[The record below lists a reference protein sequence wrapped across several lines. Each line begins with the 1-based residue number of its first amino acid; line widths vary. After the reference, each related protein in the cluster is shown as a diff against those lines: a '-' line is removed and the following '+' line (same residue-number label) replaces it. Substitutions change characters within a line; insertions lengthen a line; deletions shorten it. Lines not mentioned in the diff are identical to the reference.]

1 MAVLETIRV
10 KLGVLITVL
19 IAVALLSFII
29 DPSTL
34 QSVSSSMSSKYDVGE
49 INGKS
54 ISYTDFQADVDK
66 FTTINEILTGGSA
79 QNEQQHASIRNA
91 AWQSL
96 VDKYLFVKNAE
107 KAGIHVGEEELLSL
121 ISGDLESPVFT
132 QNPAFFDE
140 NGNFSKNMV
149 LEFISYMDSD
159 QTGRLHLYW
168 EWLQE
173 QAKNQQYYAKYNSL
187 FTASNY
193 ANPLTLAN
201 QIADNNNTFNV
212 EFVMVPMGYA
222 GQDSTI
228 VVSDSEIKKY
238 YDAHKKFYR
247 QPASRDIEYVV
258 YEVVPSAED
267 IEAANQALVNVYDE
281 FASTDNMKA
290 FLLANSDRQYDSRWY
305 KAGELN
311 SVAKEVNDFAFADKK
326 VEGVSP
332 VIAKGNTFYAVKV
345 VEEAMVP
352 DSVYVKY
359 APATVENVDS
369 VLTASEAT
377 WLPQI
382 AGFEDLMTAAK
393 NSTVTVNGMVFNVI
407 DRTAPVAKKRV
418 AVLEKAAVASK
429 ETVNGF
435 YAKANTLAT
444 KSAGKYDNFVKA
456 VAEESVYAHPVN
468 KMLESADRLGAVE
481 NTKEVTRW
489 AFDAKVG
496 DVSNIITVNNNYFI
510 VAALKGIHK
519 EGYAPVAEVSESIK
533 NVLYSEKAVA
543 KKAAEV
549 SEKIAGLNDMQAIAE
564 ALGTT
569 VSTKDGIAFSSMSAQ
584 GLDPKFI
591 GAASVSE
598 EGKICGPVS
607 GNIGVYVYKVT
618 GRDTGSFF
626 TEDDAK
632 TRDAQMNQYAAQM
645 VLPVMMD
652 DAEVKDNRARF
663 F

>member
-10 KLGVLITVL
+10 KLGILITVL

-34 QSVSSSMSSKYDVGE
+34 QSVTASMSSKYDVGE

-54 ISYTDFQADVDK
+54 ISYNDYQADVDK
-66 FTTINEILTGGSA
+66 FTAINEILTGGSV
-79 QNEQQHASIRNA
+79 QNEQQQASVRNA
-91 AWQSL
+91 AWQAL
-96 VDKYLFVKNAE
+96 VDKYLFIKNAQ
-107 KAGIHVGEEELLSL
+107 KAGINVSEEEMINLM
-121 ISGDLESPVFT
+121 SGEIESPVFS

-140 NGNFSKNMV
+140 NGQFSKNML
-149 LEFISYMDSD
+149 LEFVSYMDSD
-159 QTGRLHLYW
+159 QTGRLQMYW
-168 EWLQE
+168 EWLQN
-173 QAKNQQYYAKYNSL
+173 QAKTQQYYAKYNSL
-187 FTASNY
+187 FSASNY
-193 ANPLTLAN
+193 VNTLALAN
-201 QIADNNNTFNV
+201 QIAENNNTFNV
-212 EFVMVPMGYA
+212 EFVMVPMGYV
-222 GQDSTI
+222 QDSTI

-238 YDAHKKFYR
+238 YDNHKKFFR

-258 YEVVPSAED
+258 YEVLPSASD
-267 IEAANQALVNVYDE
+267 VEAANKALVDVYDE
-281 FASTDNMKA
+281 FSTTENMKS
-290 FLLANSDRQYDSRWY
+290 FLLANSDRQYDNHWY

-311 SVAKEVNDFAFADKK
+311 SLSKEINDFAFGDAK
-326 VEGVSP
+326 GVSP
-332 VIAKGNTFYAVKV
+332 VITTDNTFYAVRV
-345 VEEAMVP
+345 VEEAMVS

-359 APATVENVDS
+359 APATTENVDS
-369 VLTASEAT
+369 VLNASEAM
-377 WLPQI
+377 WLTQV
-382 AGFEDLMTAAK
+382 AGFEDVMKAARNEK
-393 NSTVTVNGMVFNVI
+393 VTVNGMVFNVL
-407 DRTAPVAKKRV
+407 DKTAPVAKKKV
-418 AVLEKAAVASK
+418 AVLVKTAVPSK
-429 ETVNGF
+429 ETVNSF

-456 VAEESVYAHPVN
+456 VAEEGVYAHPIN
-468 KMLESADRLGAVE
+468 KMLEGTDRLGAIE

-519 EGYAPVAEVSESIK
+519 EGYTPVDEAAASIK
-533 NVLYSEKAVA
+533 NILYSEKAIA
-543 KKAAEV
+543 KKAEEV
-549 SEKIAGLNDMQAIAE
+549 SAKIAGLNDMQAIAE

-569 VSTKDGIAFSSMSAQ
+569 VSTKDGIAFSSLTAQ

-591 GAASVSE
+591 GAASASE
-598 EGKICGPVS
+598 EGKICGPVQ

-632 TRDAQMNQYAAQM
+632 IRDAQMAQYAAQM
-645 VLPVMMD
+645 LLPVMMD